1 MSFAL
6 HDTHFHLD
14 LFDDPEK
21 IIAQIETEKI
31 YTIAVTNVPE
41 VFAHTQH
48 LVEGSKFIRPALGL
62 HPELVY
68 QYKNQLPLFI
78 DLLQHTRYVGEV
90 GLDNFKKSKDD
101 FSEQK
106 KVFEKIVTACDDAG
120 NKVLTIH
127 SRRAEKEVISIV
139 GESFSGKVILHWYSG
154 PLKEIDRALE
164 NGFYFSIN
172 YAMTQSDNGKKI
184 IERIPTDRLLLESDG
199 PFAKVNGK
207 DSTPT
212 AVKLTMEKLIDLKLS
227 EHNGYL
233 TPSLIYGN
241 LRNLLS

>member
-62 HPELVY
+62 HPELAY
-68 QYKNQLPLFI
+68 QYKNQLPLFF
-78 DLLQHTRYVGEV
+78 DLLQQTRYVGEV

-106 KVFEKIVTACDDAG
+106 KVFEKVVRACNDVG
-120 NKVLTIH
+120 NKVLTVH
-127 SRRAEKEVISIV
+127 SRRAEKEIISIL

-154 PLKEIDRALE
+154 PLKEIDRAIE

-184 IERIPTDRLLLESDG
+184 IERIPVERILLETDG
-199 PFAKVNGK
+199 PFVSVNGQN
-207 DSTPT
+207 STPT
-212 AVKLTMEKLIDLKLS
+212 VVKLTMEKLICLKLLQGS
-227 EHNGYL
+227 ADFTE
-233 TPSLIYGN
+233 TSIYQN
-241 LRNLLS
+241 LKKLLS

>member
-14 LFDDPEK
+14 LFDDPKK

-41 VFAHTQH
+41 VFAHTQQ

-62 HPELVY
+62 HPELAN
-68 QYKNQLPLFI
+68 QYKNQLPLFL
-78 DLLQHTRYVGEV
+78 DLLPQARYVGEV

-106 KVFEKIVTACDDAG
+106 RVFEKIVTACNDAG
-120 NKVLTIH
+120 NKVLTVH

-139 GESFSGKVILHWYSG
+139 GEGFSGKVVLHWYSG
-154 PLKEIDRALE
+154 GLKEIDRAIE

-184 IERIPTDRLLLESDG
+184 IERIPIDRLLLETDG
-199 PFAKVNGK
+199 PFVKVNGQN
-207 DSTPT
+207 STPP
-212 AVKLTMEKLIDLKLS
+212 VVRETMGKLIGLKHLQG
-227 EHNGYL
+227 NKDF
-233 TPSLIYGN
+233 TPASIYGN